1 MNDKLQEIIDYLND
15 GINYDKRNF
24 IKELSMKCD
33 DTMGL
38 SPDELRIMWG
48 SRLTGD
54 LDSYNEEFFN
64 KVIESVVKVI
74 GSFKDDY

>member
-1 MNDKLQEIIDYLND
+1 MNEKLQEIIDYLND
-15 GINYDKRNF
+15 GINYDKQNF
-24 IKELSMKCD
+24 IKELSINCD
-33 DTMGL
+33 DTMGF

-64 KVIESVVKVI
+64 KVIDSVVKVI
-74 GSFKDDY
+74 GSFKDDH

>member
-1 MNDKLQEIIDYLND
+1 MNEKLQEIIDYLND

-24 IKELSMKCD
+24 IKELSMNCD
-33 DTMGL
+33 DTMGF

-74 GSFKDDY
+74 GSFKDNY